1 MYPGRFATN
10 QHPDY
15 EILGEIS
22 RGGMGIVLKARQR
35 EIGRLCALKL
45 ILVDSGASNR
55 ERLLKRLEREAK
67 ALAALRHR
75 NVARL
80 FTLAEE
86 AGQPFIVME
95 FVDGPTLEKDLI
107 SRSGS
112 KDLSWLLETFTQLA
126 KALQQ
131 CHQKGIVHRDIKASN
146 VLMSTEEPLPRPILV
161 DFGIT
166 KSSQQNVEQSVEGLS
181 LSGEI
186 IGTPAYM
193 SPEQID
199 PKSFGE
205 ISPKTDTWGFGTTL
219 YNGLTGTLPFQGAN
233 ALESFQKICL
243 EDPQAPSRLNPNV
256 PKWLDTLVLYCLQK
270 NPQERPSMNEVVDH
284 LENPR
289 GASPH
294 RVFYGLLLVT
304 LLLALVGLGSYLWP
318 SSQPTKAPVAL
329 LEVSKLPDITG
340 KSKIVLEA
348 KLSKAL
354 TEFALGD
361 LTGQADEEGRIRC
374 SLTLQ
379 EGSNQWTLKA
389 RDGQS
394 WQELTTIAV
403 TRDSQK
409 PQLVSRPSFSDTH
422 LVQERQAVTIKVID
436 SSPTE
441 WREDGRWTP
450 VNSSGTIKLF
460 AKPLKRLRTLLV
472 RDAAGNLSS
481 IRLKIMARND
491 WAILRQALDDWKIWL
506 KLDKVQKDLFLD
518 WLTIELAPSFE
529 FQGWQAYTSTS
540 ERLPIAVFS
549 HKTTSMIF
557 HLIPGGRYDMGS
569 SEKELLAHRR
579 FGLDF
584 MLKRSIKK
592 DPKLKDPSV
601 VPPLI
606 LNETPKHS
614 VRVKA
619 FFLAEHEC
627 TREEWARLTSTEVKT
642 PQKDIYPRARISWNE
657 IKTSLAKLNGR
668 FRLPSEAEWE
678 FACRATTKTRFY
690 WGDEEDRTHVWCY
703 KNSKKSSH
711 PFTQHRKQRNR
722 FGLIDMLGN
731 MAEWC
736 EDSYIKHYNDGPK
749 NEEARVVE
757 GGEYKVVRGGSWKQ
771 GLGICRSSRRF
782 GRSQDLKSGLIG
794 VRLAF
799 SIPKS
804 P

>member
-1 MYPGRFATN
+1 
-10 QHPDY
+10 
-15 EILGEIS
+15 
-22 RGGMGIVLKARQR
+22 MGIVLKARQR

-86 AGQPFIVME
+86 AGQPFIAME
-95 FVDGPTLEKDLI
+95 FVDGPTLEADLLT
-107 SRSGS
+107 RSGS

-146 VLMSTEEPLPRPILV
+146 VLMSTEDDSPRPILV

-166 KSSQQNVEQSVEGLS
+166 KSAQQSVEQSVDGLS

-186 IGTPAYM
+186 VGTPAYM

-219 YNGLTGTLPFQGAN
+219 YNGLTGILPFHGAN
-233 ALESFQKICL
+233 TLESFQKICIK
-243 EDPQAPSRLNPNV
+243 DPQAPSNLNPAV
-256 PKWLDTLVLYCLQK
+256 PKWLDALVLSCLKK
-270 NPQERPSMNEVVDH
+270 NPQERPSMNEVVDQ

-289 GASPH
+289 ASSH
-294 RVFYGLLLVT
+294 RILQSLLFVT
-304 LLLALVGLGSYLWP
+304 VLLASAGLGFYLWP
-318 SSQPTKAPVAL
+318 SKQTTQTPIAL
-329 LEVSKLPDITG
+329 LEISPLPSFTR
-340 KSKIVLEA
+340 KAQHSFEA
-348 KLSKAL
+348 KLSNGL

-361 LTGQADEEGRIRC
+361 FRGQTDEVGRIRH

-379 EGSNQWTLKA
+379 EGPNQWTLKA
-389 RDGQS
+389 REGQS
-394 WQELTTIAV
+394 WKELKTIAV
-403 TRDSQK
+403 TLDSQK
-409 PQLVSRPSFSDTH
+409 PKLVARPNFNNTY
-422 LVQERQAVTIKVID
+422 LVQERQAVAIKVWD

-441 WREDGRWTP
+441 WREDGSWTP

-460 AKPLKRLRTLLV
+460 AKPLKRLRTLQV
-472 RDAAGNLSS
+472 RDAAGNLSR
-481 IRLKIMARND
+481 IKLNIMTHND
-491 WAILRQALDDWKIWL
+491 WAIPRQALDDWKIWL
-506 KLDKVQKDLFLD
+506 KLEKTQKELILD
-518 WLTIELAPSFE
+518 WLIEELAPSFK
-529 FQGWQAYTSTS
+529 FQGWQAYSSSS

-549 HKTTSMIF
+549 HKASSMLF
-557 HLIPGGRYDMGS
+557 HLIPGGQYDMGS

-579 FGLDF
+579 FGFDY
-584 MLKRSIKK
+584 MLKRAIKK
-592 DPKLKDPSV
+592 DPKLKNPSV
-601 VPPLI
+601 IPPLI
-606 LNETPKHS
+606 LNEAPKHS

-627 TREEWARLTSTEVKT
+627 TREEWARLTSTEIKT
-642 PQKDIYPRARISWNE
+642 PQKDIFPRARISWNE
-657 IKTSLAKLNGR
+657 IKNSLAKINGP
-668 FRLPSEAEWE
+668 FRLPTEAEWE

-711 PFTQHRKQRNR
+711 PFTKHRKQRNR

-736 EDSYIKHYNDGPK
+736 EDSYIKHYKDGPYT
-749 NEEARVVE
+749 EEARVVE
-757 GGEYKVVRGGSWKQ
+757 GGEFKVVRGGSWKQ
-771 GLGICRSSRRF
+771 GLGICRSSRRV

-799 SIPKS
+799 SLPQS